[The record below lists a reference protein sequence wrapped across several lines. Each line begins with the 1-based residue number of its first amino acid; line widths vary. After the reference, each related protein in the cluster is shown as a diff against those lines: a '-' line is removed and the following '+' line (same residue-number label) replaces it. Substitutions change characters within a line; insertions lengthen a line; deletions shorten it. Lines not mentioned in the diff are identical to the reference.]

1 MLKLIINGSRS
12 FHNYYQMKTVLKK
25 YLIEHRINPYQMEII
40 SGGAKGADQ
49 LAIELAREYQIP
61 LKVMNAD
68 WDTYGK
74 RAGLI
79 RNQAMLDYA
88 TLNPVDTAVLL
99 SFWNGYSRGT
109 KHMIDICKT
118 KGIQVDIN
126 LFHE

>member
-12 FHNYYQMKTVLKK
+12 FHNYYQMKTILKK
-25 YLIEHRINPYQMEII
+25 YLIEHKVNPAQIEVI

-49 LAIELAREYQIP
+49 LAIELANEYQLQ

-88 TLNPVDTAVLL
+88 TLNPLDTVVLL
-99 SFWNGYSRGT
+99 SFWDGQSRGT

-118 KGIQVDIN
+118 KGIQVNIN